1 MRFQGDRVN
10 GSLHNI
16 RDEIASLRSQI
27 SRGIDSLATRQ
38 PDSSARDMEEL
49 ADYFSQRLAKCQK
62 QVYNVVNQVQ
72 SQVGDMDPSMP
83 GTFQQQSQMQSQV
96 NIIIIKLPI
105 TRDLYFSFLFS
116 LNSDFPIE

>member
-1 MRFQGDRVN
+1 M
-10 GSLHNI
+10 HNI

-49 ADYFSQRLAKCQK
+49 ADYFSQRLANCQR

-72 SQVGDMDPSMP
+72 SQVGPESSA
-83 GTFQQQSQMQSQV
+83 QNASQV
-96 NIIIIKLPI
+96 
-105 TRDLYFSFLFS
+105 
-116 LNSDFPIE
+116 